1 MRVTVETSPG
11 PPSLPQKPG
20 RTVPAPPLMPQQKGW
35 GAGDRT
41 TDDGTCDAPGRRR
54 VGGGPGRPRDR
65 AGGTEQGQGRGGG
78 LTMMAMPEKST
89 ADTNCQ
95 SLGAQGRRSEP
106 GPRPPQAPGSLPI
119 QLRAQGWL
127 VLGERMRGDGLK
139 VNRTQGKA
147 GGQGP
152 KQPLP

>member
-1 MRVTVETSPG
+1 MA
-11 PPSLPQKPG
+11 
-20 RTVPAPPLMPQQKGW
+20 PAMLQAGGGW
-35 GAGDRT
+35 EEAR
-41 TDDGTCDAPGRRR
+41 
-54 VGGGPGRPRDR
+54 GGPGTGQ
-65 AGGTEQGQGRGGG
+65 GGQTQGQGRGGG

-119 QLRAQGWL
+119 QLRAQGWP
-127 VLGERMRGDGLK
+127 VSGERMRGDELK
-139 VNRTQGKA
+139 VKRTQA

-152 KQPLP
+152 RQPLP